1 MRSDRP
7 RSFGRGDVS
16 TTTPHFPI
24 RMTTPRADSG
34 LRSPERVVW
43 IDAKYKAHLQLL
55 THHGWTG
62 LGVYF
67 GEGPAA
73 SRLPAAFVA
82 ERRKNLERV
91 RGQTS
96 AMRAKVLSRLRVE
109 LEKAGKAEDAAMVG
123 KLVEIYEHAAS
134 LGQDPRSGGTM
145 SAASRE
151 AFSKAFEKKFPGA
164 LPAFAAAMASKD
176 PTKVRAALRKTAAQ
190 VLDVARML
198 GEAAPAGGSAEQQIV
213 VDTAVHLAWILPVPP
228 LVAET
233 ATGLGEDQLVALLTT
248 AFGC

>member
-1 MRSDRP
+1 MLSNIHKSRSTRM
-7 RSFGRGDVS
+7 FGLAIAFAALLTPPLQASASSAS
-16 TTTPHFPI
+16 TTVAP
-24 RMTTPRADSG
+24 TTVCPANTA
-34 LRSPERVVW
+34 PEVLF
-43 IDAKYKAHLQLL
+43 A
-55 THHGWTG
+55 
-62 LGVYF
+62 VYF

-73 SRLPAAFVA
+73 TRLPAAFVA

-96 AMRAKVLSRLRVE
+96 AMRSKVLSRLRVE
-109 LEKAGKAEDAAMVG
+109 LEKAGKPEDAAMVA

-151 AFSKAFEKKFPGA
+151 AFAKAFEKKSPGA
-164 LPAFAAAMASKD
+164 LATFAAAMASKD
-176 PTKVRAALRKTAAQ
+176 PTKVRAALRRTATQ
-190 VLDVARML
+190 VLDVARLL